1 MNILSKLTLAV
12 SMWFAA
18 AAVHAEV
25 IAPDALIQN
34 TVKEVTAIIKQD
46 KDIQAGNQKKIN
58 ALVDAK
64 VLPHFDFAR
73 MTQLA
78 VGKYWRTA
86 TPEQK
91 QSLITEF
98 RNMLVR
104 TYTKVF
110 TVYRDQTV
118 EMKPFRMQADDT
130 EVTVKT
136 VINKPGSQLI
146 PVDYEME
153 KLADGWKVFD
163 ISIEGVSMVMSY
175 RGTFSSQIQE
185 NGIDG
190 LIKTLSDKNA
200 GSGDSGDM
208 VKTEAK

>member
-1 MNILSKLTLAV
+1 MAALQKMILGV
-12 SMWFAA
+12 SMYCAVGVA
-18 AAVHAEV
+18 HAAVV
-25 IAPDALIQN
+25 APDALIRN
-34 TVKEVTAIIKQD
+34 TVDEVIGIIKQD
-46 KDIQAGNQKKIN
+46 KDIQAGDPKKIN

-64 VLPHFDFAR
+64 VLPHFDFTR

-91 QSLITEF
+91 QALAGEF
-98 RNMLVR
+98 RDMLVR

-110 TVYRDQTV
+110 TVYRDQSV
-118 EMKPFRMQADDT
+118 EMKPFRMAPDDT

-136 VINKPGSQLI
+136 VIIKPGSQPI
-146 PVDYEME
+146 PVDYEM
-153 KLADGWKVFD
+153 KIAADGWKVFD

-175 RGTFSSQIQE
+175 RGTFASEIQE
-185 NGIDG
+185 SGIDG
-190 LIKTLSDKNA
+190 LIKTLSEKNA
-200 GSGDSGDM
+200 GSSDM

>member
-1 MNILSKLTLAV
+1 MQYLKKMILG
-12 SMWFAA
+12 AA
-18 AAVHAEV
+18 IFCVLGTAHAEV
-25 IAPDALIQN
+25 MAPDVLIKS
-34 TVKEVTAIIKQD
+34 TVDDVITIIKHD
-46 KDIQAGNQKKIN
+46 KGIQAGDQKKII

-91 QSLITEF
+91 QALTMEF
-98 RNMLVR
+98 RDMLVR

-110 TVYRDQTV
+110 TVYRDQTI
-118 EMKPFRMQADDT
+118 EMKPFRMEAADT

-136 VINKPGSQLI
+136 VINNPGSQAI
-146 PVDYEME
+146 PVNYEME
-153 KLADGWKVFD
+153 KVADGWKVFD

-175 RGTFSSQIQE
+175 RGTFASQIQGG
-185 NGIDG
+185 GIDG

-200 GSGDSGDM
+200 KSSAGDM
-208 VKTEAK
+208 RKADAK

>member
-1 MNILSKLTLAV
+1 MKPFQKIILGISIFCTIGVVK
-12 SMWFAA
+12 
-18 AAVHAEV
+18 AEI
-25 IAPDALIQN
+25 IAPDALIRN
-34 TVKEVTAIIKQD
+34 TVDEVTAIIKQD
-46 KDIQAGNQKKIN
+46 KDIQAGDQKKIN

-86 TPEQK
+86 TPDQK
-91 QSLITEF
+91 QALVTEF

-110 TVYRDQTV
+110 TVYRDQSV
-118 EMKPFRMQADDT
+118 EIKPFRMASDDT

-136 VINKPGSQLI
+136 VINKPGSQPI
-146 PVDYEME
+146 PVDYEM
-153 KLADGWKVFD
+153 KIAPDGWKVFD
-163 ISIEGVSMVMSY
+163 ISIEGVSMVLSY
-175 RGTFSSQIQE
+175 RGTFATQIQQ

-190 LIKTLSDKNA
+190 LIATLSNKNSNSA
-200 GSGDSGDM
+200 DGD
-208 VKTEAK
+208 VIKARAK